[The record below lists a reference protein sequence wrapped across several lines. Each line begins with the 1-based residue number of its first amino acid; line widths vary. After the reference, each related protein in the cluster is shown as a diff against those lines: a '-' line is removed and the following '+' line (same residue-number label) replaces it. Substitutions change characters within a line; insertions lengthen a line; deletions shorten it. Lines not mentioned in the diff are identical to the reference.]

1 MADDK
6 TPDEVQ
12 EFHPKGAALFVVIFI
27 LILIA
32 LWGTVYLMLL
42 SRGVTI

>member
-6 TPDEVQ
+6 KPDEQQ
-12 EFHPKGAALFVVIFI
+12 EFHPKGAALIAVIFI
-27 LILIA
+27 IILIA